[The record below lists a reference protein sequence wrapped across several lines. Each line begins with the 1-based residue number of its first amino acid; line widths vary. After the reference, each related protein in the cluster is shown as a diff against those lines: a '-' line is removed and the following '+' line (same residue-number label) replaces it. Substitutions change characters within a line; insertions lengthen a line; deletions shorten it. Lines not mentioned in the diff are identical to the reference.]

1 MKIAIVTGASSA
13 MGRKMVFLLA
23 DRFGGLE
30 EIWVVARRKEALCAL
45 KGQVPVKLRV
55 FPMDLTKEEGKEHFS
70 HTLELLHPD
79 VKLLVNAAGT
89 GTSGLAEEIPVSRQT
104 ETVRLNCEA
113 LVWMTETVLPYMN
126 ANSRILQFS
135 SAAAFLPQPGF
146 AVYAASKSFVLS
158 YSRALAGELKKRR
171 IYVTAV
177 CPGPVRTEFFQNG
190 GMGPLPFY
198 KKLFMAKP
206 EKVVKKALKDA
217 MKGKELSIYGMG
229 MNLFFA
235 ACRIFPH
242 RLLMRFAEFFTD
254 QKKDR

>member
-1 MKIAIVTGASSA
+1 MKIAIVTGASSG

-30 EIWVVARRKEALCAL
+30 EIWVVARRKEALRAL

-198 KKLFMAKP
+198 KKIFMAKP

-242 RLLMRFAEFFTD
+242 LLLMRFAGFFTD